1 MDKNNVQKLYKGYKT
16 KLTQICNNKLY
27 GVKNA
32 IYIKKKSFFVKNEV
46 KDVLFEKKIKKDFTK
61 KASVYQRF

>member
-1 MDKNNVQKLYKGYKT
+1 M
-16 KLTQICNNKLY
+16 TQICNNKTVWRKECYLY
-27 GVKNA
+27 
-32 IYIKKKSFFVKNEV
+32 KKEEFFRKNEV